1 MTISQFSGKNRLK
14 PGYGVL
20 LILALVA
27 AVFLMN
33 LLLGGFMAVGL
44 PFTYA
49 SILFWVFCVALLVL
63 VFQRF
68 GLVYRYDIDG
78 VKMIISRIY
87 LRNPR
92 FYEQVLLR
100 EIVFV
105 GSEEEAR
112 RRNPDASVKRAYA
125 HRDRNGPVTAVTLRK
140 DGEGKTFLLR
150 LNDEAAE
157 FLKNAVKN
165 R

>member
-1 MTISQFSGKNRLK
+1 MTITRLSGKNRLK

-20 LILALVA
+20 LILAMVA
-27 AVFLMN
+27 TVFLMN
-33 LLLGGFMAVGL
+33 LLLGGFMALGL
-44 PFTYA
+44 PFLYA
-49 SILFWVFCVALLVL
+49 SILFWVFCVGLL
-63 VFQRF
+63 

-78 VKMIISRIY
+78 VKLIISRIY

-105 GSEEEAR
+105 GTPEEAR
-112 RRNPDASVKRAYA
+112 RRNPDASEKRAYA
-125 HRDRNGPVTAVTLRK
+125 RRDKNGPLTAVTIRR
-140 DGEGKTFLLR
+140 DGASKTLLLR
-150 LNDEAAE
+150 LDDESAT

>member
-1 MTISQFSGKNRLK
+1 MTITQLSGKNRLK
-14 PGYGVL
+14 PGYGLL
-20 LILALVA
+20 LIVGLVA
-27 AVFLMN
+27 AVFAMN
-33 LLLGGFMAVGL
+33 LLLGGFMALGL
-44 PFTYA
+44 PFLYA
-49 SILFWVFCVALLVL
+49 SILFWVFCVGLLAL

-68 GLVYRYDIDG
+68 GLVYRYDVDG
-78 VKMIISRIY
+78 VKLIISRIY

-105 GSEEEAR
+105 GSPEEAR
-112 RRNPDASVKRAYA
+112 RRNPDAGVKRAYA
-125 HRDRNGPVTAVTLRK
+125 HRDKNGPVTAVTLRR
-140 DGEGKTFLLR
+140 DGTSKTLLLR
-150 LNDEAAE
+150 LDGDAAE

>member
-1 MTISQFSGKNRLK
+1 MTISRLSGKNRLK

-20 LILALVA
+20 LILGLVA

-33 LLLGGFMAVGL
+33 LLLGGFMALGL
-44 PFTYA
+44 PFTCA
-49 SILFWVFCVALLVL
+49 SILFWVFCVALLGL
-63 VFQRF
+63 VFQHF

-78 VKMIISRIY
+78 VKLIVSRIY

-112 RRNPDASVKRAYA
+112 RRNPAR
-125 HRDRNGPVTAVTLRK
+125 RDKDGPVTAVTFRK
-140 DGEGKTFLLR
+140 DGESKTLLLR
-150 LNDEAAE
+150 LDDEAAE

>member
-1 MTISQFSGKNRLK
+1 MTITRLSGKNRLK

-20 LILALVA
+20 LILAMVA
-27 AVFLMN
+27 TVFLMN
-33 LLLGGFMAVGL
+33 LLLGGFMALGL
-44 PFTYA
+44 PFLYA
-49 SILFWVFCVALLVL
+49 SILFWVFCVGLLGL

-78 VKMIISRIY
+78 VKLIISRIY

-105 GSEEEAR
+105 GTPEEAR
-112 RRNPDASVKRAYA
+112 RRNPDASEKRAYA
-125 HRDRNGPVTAVTLRK
+125 RRDKNGPLTAATIRRDGASKTL
-140 DGEGKTFLLR
+140 LLR
-150 LNDEAAE
+150 LDDESAT

>member
-1 MTISQFSGKNRLK
+1 MTITQLSGKNRLK
-14 PGYGVL
+14 PGYGLL
-20 LILALVA
+20 LIVGLVA
-27 AVFLMN
+27 AVFAMN
-33 LLLGGFMAVGL
+33 LLLGGFMALGL
-44 PFTYA
+44 PFLYA
-49 SILFWVFCVALLVL
+49 SILFWVFCIALLML

-78 VKMIISRIY
+78 VKLIISRIY

-105 GSEEEAR
+105 GSPEEAR

-125 HRDRNGPVTAVTLRK
+125 HRDKNGSVTAVTLRR
-140 DGEGKTFLLR
+140 DGASKTLLLR
-150 LNDEAAE
+150 LDGDAAE
-157 FLKNAVKN
+157 LLKNAVKN

>member
-1 MTISQFSGKNRLK
+1 MTITRLSGKNRLK

-20 LILALVA
+20 LILAMVA
-27 AVFLMN
+27 TVFLMN
-33 LLLGGFMAVGL
+33 LLLGGFMALGL
-44 PFTYA
+44 PFLYA
-49 SILFWVFCVALLVL
+49 SILFWVFCVGLLGL

-78 VKMIISRIY
+78 VKLIISRIY

-105 GSEEEAR
+105 GTPEEAH
-112 RRNPDASVKRAYA
+112 RRNPDASEKHAYA
-125 HRDRNGPVTAVTLRK
+125 RRDKNGPLTAVTIRR
-140 DGEGKTFLLR
+140 DGASKTLLLR
-150 LNDEAAE
+150 LDDESAT

>member
-1 MTISQFSGKNRLK
+1 MTLTRFSGKNRMK

-20 LILALVA
+20 LILGLVA
-27 AVFLMN
+27 AVFFMN
-33 LLLGGFMAVGL
+33 LLLGGLLAVGL
-44 PFTYA
+44 PFVYA
-49 SILFWVFCVALLVL
+49 SILFWVFCVALLGL

-78 VKMIISRIY
+78 VKLIISRIY

-100 EIVFV
+100 EIAYV
-105 GSEEEAR
+105 GSAEEAR

-125 HRDRNGPVTAVTLRK
+125 RRDKDGPVTAVTLRK
-140 DGEGKTFLLR
+140 DGASKTLLLR
-150 LNDEAAE
+150 LDDEAAE